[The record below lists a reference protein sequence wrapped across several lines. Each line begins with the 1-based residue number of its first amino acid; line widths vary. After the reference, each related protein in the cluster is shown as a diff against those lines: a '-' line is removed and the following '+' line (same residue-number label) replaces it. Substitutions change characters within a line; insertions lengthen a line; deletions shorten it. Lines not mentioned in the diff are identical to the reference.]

1 MLLLG
6 NMHKMRDL
14 GQFSPC
20 VKFKVTKLPRIPLI
34 TGPLLKFSWTYSKH
48 VQIKLFGKNL
58 ALKNYRGRSLN
69 NTFLKIYE
77 RYNHCKAGTLVQF
90 QRLVQFLVLDDSKV
104 SFTFSFVRFRRSSFR
119 KTILAIQIW
128 QSLCGFVCSGG
139 PRPFHFWWRRNV
151 KKWHRVHP
159 EEVLLF
165 SPVHSSLKTYQ

>member
-58 ALKNYRGRSLN
+58 ALKNYRGRSQDG
-69 NTFLKIYE
+69 TFLKIY
-77 RYNHCKAGTLVQF
+77 KKVQP
-90 QRLVQFLVLDDSKV
+90 L
-104 SFTFSFVRFRRSSFR
+104 
-119 KTILAIQIW
+119 
-128 QSLCGFVCSGG
+128 QSWIFA
-139 PRPFHFWWRRNV
+139 
-151 KKWHRVHP
+151 
-159 EEVLLF
+159 
-165 SPVHSSLKTYQ
+165 